1 MSYRILRTVIAAAR
15 LEAGTEAR
23 AEDIGTP
30 EDIARLIELG
40 AIEEAGDDAP
50 APSDP
55 APADPGKID
64 AALRVALIGAIGALP
79 EDAFDAGGKP
89 KVKALEAALPEHK
102 DRITAALRDA
112 VWDEMKAVA
121 DEAGGH
127 QGGAADQA

>member
-30 EDIARLIELG
+30 DDIALLIYLG
-40 AIEEAGDDAP
+40 AIEEAGGDAP
-50 APSDP
+50 APADP
-55 APADPGKID
+55 VPADPGKID
-64 AALRVALIGAIGALP
+64 AALVQALAEAINKLP

-112 VWDEMKAVA
+112 VWDEMKAA
-121 DEAGGH
+121 DDEAG
-127 QGGAADQA
+127 

>member
-30 EDIARLIELG
+30 DDIALLIYLG
-40 AIEEAGDDAP
+40 AIEEAGGDA
-50 APSDP
+50 S

-64 AALRVALIGAIGALP
+64 AALVQALAEAINKLP

-112 VWDEMKAVA
+112 VWDEMKAA
-121 DEAGGH
+121 DDEAG
-127 QGGAADQA
+127 